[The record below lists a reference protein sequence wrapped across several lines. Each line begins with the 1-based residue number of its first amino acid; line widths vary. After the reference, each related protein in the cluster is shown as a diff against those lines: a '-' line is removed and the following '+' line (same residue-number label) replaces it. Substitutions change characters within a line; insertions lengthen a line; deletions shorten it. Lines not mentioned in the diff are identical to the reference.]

1 MIFKK
6 TEKGDG
12 KLSDKIK
19 GGFLRAISFLK
30 KSRALTPLVISVL
43 IFNMIVVASVAW
55 FTINRKT
62 DADEMGMAL
71 AVDDT
76 AAEYRAYMY
85 DLVSGKGINQLPDGG
100 GELTITNID
109 LNQYDTIFSMQ
120 NKYTPAFAQIVIVRN
135 KSMPLNG
142 TVYLTI
148 TRNDLEA
155 HVGELEQFSSSV
167 IRFTAFIDTTKGDL
181 EITDPDL
188 LYDYINSDTRF
199 NTVEND
205 YKGKAL
211 SNSKTF
217 VTVVGEGEGH
227 THEKVE
233 SITVAVDYTDEY
245 WYKNE
250 DGHDALNVYLY
261 LTYDVQLIQCFMD
274 EHTGGEISFDDNLY
288 FFENDMKKISVS
300 YEK

>member
-1 MIFKK
+1 
-6 TEKGDG
+6 
-12 KLSDKIK
+12 
-19 GGFLRAISFLK
+19 
-30 KSRALTPLVISVL
+30 
-43 IFNMIVVASVAW
+43 MIVVASVAW

-76 AAEYRAYMY
+76 AAVYKAYMY
-85 DLVSGKGINQLPDGG
+85 DLTLGKGINQHPDGG

-109 LNQYDTIFSMQ
+109 LNQYDTIFNMQ

-181 EITDPDL
+181 EITDPNL

-199 NTVEND
+199 DTVEND

-217 VTVVGEGEGH
+217 VNVVGEGEGH
-227 THEKVE
+227 THEKVDA
-233 SITVAVDYTDEY
+233 ITVAVDYTDEY

-250 DGHDALNVYLY
+250 DGYDALNVYLY